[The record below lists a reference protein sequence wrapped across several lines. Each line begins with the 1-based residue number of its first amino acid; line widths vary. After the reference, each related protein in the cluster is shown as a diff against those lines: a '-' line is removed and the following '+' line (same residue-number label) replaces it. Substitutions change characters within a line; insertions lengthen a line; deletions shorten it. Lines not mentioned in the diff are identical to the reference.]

1 MADRRLE
8 MVNENFVSTTPTS
21 TTVWF
26 YFRWKKSVL
35 HAASQPDT
43 VDRLT
48 RFTLTQAFIVVIT
61 IVRSPK
67 KKDLMLAWLCTPFAR
82 AHTHLEPHSWWW
94 DVCTGASGEK
104 NPIWAT
110 IICREALE
118 NAATHHLS
126 SVGGLDALQCVYFLS
141 VKTSLHSVS
150 SYFFFFFLEKSQLN
164 FWPSPA
170 LTSQTVSQ
178 PRFSRQRQRFCS

>member
-35 HAASQPDT
+35 HAASQPDA

-67 KKDLMLAWLCTPFAR
+67 KNRLNVGMALHTFRAR
-82 AHTHLEPHSWWW
+82 SHTSR
-94 DVCTGASGEK
+94 
-104 NPIWAT
+104 AT
-110 IICREALE
+110 FVMMRCLHRSKRREE
-118 NAATHHLS
+118 SNLS
-126 SVGGLDALQCVYFLS
+126 HDYLS
-141 VKTSLHSVS
+141 RGSRKCGNTSSLIRRWIRRFTMCIFSFCEDFTSQRVEL
-150 SYFFFFFLEKSQLN
+150 FFFFFLEKSQLN